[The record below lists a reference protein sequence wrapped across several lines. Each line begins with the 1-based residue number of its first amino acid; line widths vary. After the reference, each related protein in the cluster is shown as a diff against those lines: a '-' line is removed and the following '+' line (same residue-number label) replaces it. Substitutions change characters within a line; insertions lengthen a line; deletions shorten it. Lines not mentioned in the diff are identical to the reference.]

1 MRWQTT
7 AVLAVIL
14 LALGAFYYLYE
25 VRMGPGREQA
35 EARKGRVFSA
45 EPKDVSQIQ
54 VTRPGDTVTVRRE
67 GDDWQLA
74 EPVKARADRGKVDET
89 VTSVVTA
96 KSDREIDANPKN
108 LADFGLDK
116 PAAGVTLALKD
127 GKTLSLQLGART
139 PTGVWVY
146 AREKDKPPVF
156 TVSDSVLRLATAP
169 VADFRDKTILAF
181 DATSVR
187 GLDVT
192 IGGETL
198 ALDHAGSVWNI
209 IRPAARRADADLIG
223 DFLGKLGA
231 ARIKEF
237 VAESPA
243 SLAPWGLDRPVRL
256 TLVSGR
262 DKDRT
267 TQSLLLGKEDTA
279 KQGVY
284 AMRDGEGSVL
294 LIPQD
299 VWTALPKNV
308 AAARSKT
315 LVEVDRD
322 KVIGV
327 EVESPKGHVTLVRDN
342 DRWKVT
348 APEALPADQVE
359 AGGILFKLR
368 DLKATGFL
376 TEDASGIA
384 KYLAKPEVRVTVSLK
399 DGAPPVTVLLAPAPE
414 KRGGEATAYAAV
426 AGGGPVVLVDAKT
439 MDALEKSLNDLRD
452 RTLMST
458 LEPRDVTRVAVKI
471 GDKHVVVERK
481 GETDWRM
488 LEPTKGAV
496 PGGKVEDLLYA
507 LRSLRWRDLVSPAG
521 ADAAKYGLQTP
532 TAEVTV
538 SRKDGGTTTLWLGA
552 KDGDRRYVKTQ
563 AGPPIYS
570 VDARQVEV
578 IDKFPDDM
586 KG

>member
-7 AVLAVIL
+7 ALLAAIL
-14 LALGAFYYLYE
+14 LALGAFYYVYE

-67 GDDWQLA
+67 GEDWQLA

-96 KSDREIDANPKN
+96 KSDRQIDANPKN

-116 PAAGVTLALKD
+116 PAADVTLTLKD

-198 ALDHAGSVWNI
+198 AIDHAGSVWNI
-209 IRPAARRADADLIG
+209 TQPAARRADADLIG

-439 MDALEKSLNDLRD
+439 MNALEKSLNDLRD
-452 RTLMST
+452 RTLMSA

-538 SRKDGGTTTLWLGA
+538 SRKDGGATTLLLGA

>member
-7 AVLAVIL
+7 AVLAAIL
-14 LALGAFYYLYE
+14 LALGAFYYIYE
-25 VRMGPGREQA
+25 IRMGPGREQA

-45 EPKDVSQIQ
+45 EAKDVSQIQ
-54 VTRPGDTVTVRRE
+54 VTRPSDTVTVRRE
-67 GDDWQLA
+67 GEDWQLA
-74 EPVKARADRGKVDET
+74 APVKARADRGKVDET
-89 VTSVVTA
+89 LTSVVTA
-96 KSDREIDANPKN
+96 KGDREIDAHPKN

-116 PAAGVTLALKD
+116 PAADILLTLKD
-127 GKTLSLQLGART
+127 GKTLGLQLGART

-146 AREKDKPPVF
+146 AREKDKPGVF
-156 TVSDSVLRLATAP
+156 TLPDSVLRLATAP

-181 DATSVR
+181 DATSVS

-209 IRPAARRADADLIG
+209 TRPVARRADGDLIG
-223 DFLGKLGA
+223 DFLNKLGA

-256 TLVSGR
+256 SLVSGR

-267 TQSLLLGKEDTA
+267 TKALLLGKEDTE
-279 KQGVY
+279 KKGVY
-284 AMRDGEGSVL
+284 AMRDGESSVL

-308 AAARSKT
+308 AAARNKT

-322 KVIGV
+322 KVAGV
-327 EVESPKGHVTLVRDN
+327 ELESPKGRVTLVRDN
-342 DRWKVT
+342 DRWKIT
-348 APEALPADQVE
+348 GPEALPADQVE

-368 DLKATGFL
+368 DVKATGFL

-384 KYLAKPEVRVTVSLK
+384 KYLAKPEARVTVSLK

-426 AGGGPVVLVDAKT
+426 AGSGPVVLVDAKS
-439 MDALEKSLNDLRD
+439 MAALEKSLNDLRD
-452 RTLMST
+452 HTLLAA
-458 LEPRDVTRVAVKI
+458 LEPRDVTRVTVKI
-471 GDKHVVVERK
+471 GNRRVVVERK
-481 GETDWRM
+481 GESDWRM
-488 LEPTKGAV
+488 LEPKTGAA
-496 PGGKVEDLLYA
+496 PGGKVDDLLYA
-507 LRSLRWRDLVSPAG
+507 LRSLRWRDLASPGG
-521 ADAAKYGLQTP
+521 ADAAKYGLETP
-532 TAEVTV
+532 TAEVTIA
-538 SRKDGGTTTLWLGA
+538 RKDSGATTLLLGA
-552 KDGDRRYVKTQ
+552 KDGDRRYVKLQ
-563 AGPPIYS
+563 AGPPIYA

-578 IDKFPDDM
+578 IEKFPDDM